1 MIGTITKTSGEYLYA
16 SLSAYAGSAA
26 LPQLA
31 FEMASK
37 KTKPNLPP
45 GALVYARV
53 ALAGRHVEPELE
65 CVSPATGKADGLGPL
80 VGGMLFDVSLGLARR
95 LLMRRS
101 ADEGRVV
108 VLDELGA
115 AGLAFE
121 TAVGRNGK
129 VWVNS
134 NSSGGD
140 DKDRGKGKGPSTDG
154 DWKST
159 PTAATKTI
167 LLVGRAL
174 RETDERNLT
183 VEQQKKLVRKLVKDM
198 S

>member
-16 SLSAYAGSAA
+16 SLSPYAGSAA

-37 KTKPNLPP
+37 KTKPNLSP

-80 VGGMLFDVSLGLARR
+80 VGGMLFDVSLGMARR

-129 VWVNS
+129 IWVNS
-134 NSSGGD
+134 NSDGD
-140 DKDRGKGKGPSTDG
+140 DKDRGKGKGPSTGG
-154 DWKST
+154 DART
-159 PTAATKTI
+159 ATKTI